1 MGNSLFVFARNNR
14 LFTRAILIFAS
25 ICLFVAWILPALSGI
40 AYAGQL
46 TSRSLT
52 LSSGIPSATGVTWT
66 YSFTIPTGTQ
76 PLQSIKFVVCT
87 RVTGTVGLAST
98 SATTGCTAPGTGN
111 LVNQGTQQ
119 GSLSGSWTNTTG
131 FTRTTSTTGNC
142 APGNNVLC
150 VTRTQAANETN
161 TSSTRTIA
169 WNTQTNPST
178 ANTAFYV
185 GIYTYSD
192 TAYATPVDAGSVASA
207 VVQTLQV
214 NAQVAETLNFC
225 TGSTTVDSDSSG
237 TVAGDCTTV
246 SGTSVNLGTLD
257 SSKINITP
265 ETTDC
270 TPADC
275 GKNAVAMVRSNALNG
290 TVIYYDSIQ
299 QTGSNHK
306 GTLRINGQNCN
317 ATADNSSSDTT
328 DNTDQCFN
336 VRTTQAAF
344 STTTE
349 RFGMT
354 VAGINCGSTTSYVC
368 TGTATANLVRDAAYD
383 GDGTNTYQSSDADQI
398 TGPTTNGYAWDESG
412 AATQIA
418 TSASSSVKQVD
429 DEALI
434 LKFAAHP
441 LITTPFGSYQ
451 AQADFIAVSTY

>member
-1 MGNSLFVFARNNR
+1 
-14 LFTRAILIFAS
+14 
-25 ICLFVAWILPALSGI
+25 
-40 AYAGQL
+40 
-46 TSRSLT
+46 
-52 LSSGIPSATGVTWT
+52 
-66 YSFTIPTGTQ
+66 
-76 PLQSIKFVVCT
+76 
-87 RVTGTVGLAST
+87 
-98 SATTGCTAPGTGN
+98 
-111 LVNQGTQQ
+111 
-119 GSLSGSWTNTTG
+119 
-131 FTRTTSTTGNC
+131 
-142 APGNNVLC
+142 
-150 VTRTQAANETN
+150 
-161 TSSTRTIA
+161 
-169 WNTQTNPST
+169 
-178 ANTAFYV
+178 
-185 GIYTYSD
+185 
-192 TAYATPVDAGSVASA
+192 
-207 VVQTLQV
+207 
-214 NAQVAETLNFC
+214 LNFC